1 MDNTYDVYLTGTLL
15 GGGTE
20 QVAVDGL
27 VELFTLKE
35 TDARRLI
42 DGKRRRVK
50 TGCDKSTALK
60 YRERLQAIGIEISI
74 EHHHD
79 ATPEEPA
86 AAPAGI
92 AAQPAGLGKSAQFD
106 SRDPGDK
113 TILYEP
119 PPPEKSAPVTEFSLA
134 PAGSRLSE
142 EPTELPAAPTIPE
155 FSLAEP
161 GDLIPS
167 VPVTVDAV
175 SPKTDHLSLVHGSGE
190 DSHDP

>member
-1 MDNTYDVYLTGTLL
+1 MDNTYDVYLTDTLL
-15 GGGTE
+15 GDGTE
-20 QVAVDGL
+20 QIAVDGL

-35 TDARRLI
+35 ADARRMV

-74 EHHHD
+74 ERHHEA
-79 ATPEEPA
+79 ATEES
-86 AAPAGI
+86 APAPASIGV
-92 AAQPAGLGKSAQFD
+92 QPASLEKSAQFD

-119 PPPEKSAPVTEFSLA
+119 PPREKPAPITEFSLA

-142 EPTELPAAPTIPE
+142 ESTEVPTPTVMTE
-155 FSLAEP
+155 FSLAAP

-167 VPVTVDAV
+167 VSVTIEALN
-175 SPKTDHLSLVHGSGE
+175 PQTDHLSLVQSSGE
-190 DSHDP
+190 GSDDP